1 MLQTLLSEGS
11 LLCTP
16 NGLTT
21 LLDGATPGFP
31 WQKPCESDNQA
42 AEGSCLDCTTK
53 IRTVLL
59 CPQSR
64 HHPLYERKEKQD

>member
-1 MLQTLLSEGS
+1 MLQTLVSEGS

-31 WQKPCESDNQA
+31 WQKPIYKPVS
-42 AEGSCLDCTTK
+42 LTT
-53 IRTVLL
+53 R
-59 CPQSR
+59 PQR
-64 HHPLYERKEKQD
+64 APA